1 MRKSLTAKLIA
12 AAILLSGA
20 SAVVAAAYREFP
32 LAITFAALADPTT
45 GMTADDTFVNR
56 AEGRVPVVIMNRNGQ
71 IQLDTRG
78 SSQTV
83 CFNFGGAII
92 VDLPAVAPADGC
104 YPVLLRTLI
113 RPGTVQV
120 PDLADGE
127 TLDFGM
133 DVYWTGPGQDGKVYD
148 YVVEYKR
155 VEGNGVDVSYSAGT
169 SASENTW
176 TVSGVHPGRISV
188 YRKGK
193 DAGWSVVGTYD
204 LPVQFTAVRG
214 N

>member
-1 MRKSLTAKLIA
+1 MRLAAKFLTAAVLCA
-12 AAILLSGA
+12 AAT
-20 SAVVAAAYREFP
+20 VVVTAAYREFP
-32 LAITFAALADPTT
+32 LTITFAALADPAS
-45 GMTADDTFVNR
+45 GMTADETFANR
-56 AEGRVPVVIMNRNGQ
+56 SEGRVPVVLMNRSGQ

-78 SSQTV
+78 SSQTI

-120 PDLADGE
+120 SDLSDGE

-133 DVYWTGPGQDGKVYD
+133 DVYWTGPGQDGRAYD

-169 SASENTW
+169 NASENTW
-176 TVSGVHPGRISV
+176 TVAGVRPGRISV

-193 DAGWSVVGTYD
+193 VSGWSVVGTYD

-214 N
+214 S